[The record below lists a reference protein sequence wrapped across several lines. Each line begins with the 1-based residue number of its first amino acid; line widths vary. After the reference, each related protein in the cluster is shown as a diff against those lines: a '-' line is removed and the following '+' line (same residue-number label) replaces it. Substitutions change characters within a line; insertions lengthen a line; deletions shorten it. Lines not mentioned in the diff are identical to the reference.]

1 MKTFKRDKPYMAFF
15 SSIYRDIQQI
25 IDELLPIYVQKMSK
39 IPNKRD
45 TDLISKNSDKPMTE
59 AVFRIREKNCKES
72 KSPLF
77 QLVQCPNNRCDT
89 DFVVVFVQLQL
100 QPAWNLNVHHVVV
113 ECVSH
118 LKSHQQPVT
127 DLMTILR

>member
-59 AVFRIREKNCKES
+59 AVFRIHSTRKKTAKNQSRHCFSWFNVPTIDAIPILLLFLFSCSCNQRE
-72 KSPLF
+72 
-77 QLVQCPNNRCDT
+77 
-89 DFVVVFVQLQL
+89 
-100 QPAWNLNVHHVVV
+100 
-113 ECVSH
+113 
-118 LKSHQQPVT
+118 
-127 DLMTILR
+127 I